1 MTGRGIGASKNPQWK
16 RHPCKFNLGHGPSM
30 LSGHAGHNRE
40 KYQVCSTCR
49 PQQRSALALKGAHP
63 AGAKCRRYTNHGTL
77 WLVLC
82 SPRHVLT
89 EGGRDRGRWA
99 SADTGPLRSHQLG
112 TESSGC
118 LHGARHGDRRW
129 ELGVQKVAANKRSN
143 ILSMGGLNNPPLYY
157 ILLCPNIY
165 RCLWGDDEYAQ
176 GGNKQ
181 CCSQHRI
188 WLFFVMSGS
197 AAAEE
202 FDANPSQGSPV

>member
-89 EGGRDRGRWA
+89 EGGRDRG
-99 SADTGPLRSHQLG
+99 PLGERGHW
-112 TESSGC
+112 SS
-118 LHGARHGDRRW
+118 
-129 ELGVQKVAANKRSN
+129 EE
-143 ILSMGGLNNPPLYY
+143 PPAW
-157 ILLCPNIY
+157 Y
-165 RCLWGDDEYAQ
+165 R
-176 GGNKQ
+176 KQ
-181 CCSQHRI
+181 R
-188 WLFFVMSGS
+188 MSS
-197 AAAEE
+197 W
-202 FDANPSQGSPV
+202 STSW